1 MATTVTYKGATL
13 TTVDNDTKTLQTS
26 GTWLEDDITL
36 TDVSGGGTGEWTT
49 TGIATNTEPN
59 GAIVLDNTITTLADN
74 AFRGKPITSIIGGGI
89 TNVGMDAL
97 NGTQI
102 TSITDTNFPVL
113 GVNTQYIMLLRTPNS
128 CTKIKLTGKY
138 IGLSSGSSALRNC
151 TGLKSAEFPHCAE
164 SVGSSYK
171 GTGQYVMGGCT
182 NLELADLG
190 LVNNLS
196 ANAFNGDTK
205 LETIILRNSS
215 VVALSNIN
223 AFTNTPFKSGGT
235 GGHIYIPKSLYDHLG
250 DGTSS
255 DYRNATNWSTIHG
268 YGTIT
273 WHAIEGSIYE

>member
-1 MATTVTYKGATL
+1 MATTVTYKGETL
-13 TTVDNDTKTLQTS
+13 TTVDNATKVLETA
-26 GTWLEDDITL
+26 GTWMEDDLTL
-36 TDVSGGGTGEWTT
+36 VDVSGGGSGEWTT
-49 TGIATNTEPN
+49 TGIAQNLEPN

-113 GVNTQYIMLLRTPNS
+113 GVNTQYNVLLRTPTS
-128 CTKIKLTGKY
+128 CTQIKLTGKY
-138 IGLSSGSSALRNC
+138 ITLSSGSYALRNC
-151 TGLKSAEFPHCAE
+151 AGLKSAEFPHCAE
-164 SVGSSYK
+164 SVGYSFK

-190 LVNNLS
+190 YINSLS

-205 LETIILRNSS
+205 LETIILRNAS
-215 VVALSNIN
+215 VVSLSNVN
-223 AFTNTPFKSGGT
+223 AFTNTPFKSGGS
-235 GGHIYIPKSLYDHLG
+235 GGTIYIPKALYDHLG

-255 DYRNATNWSTIHG
+255 DYQNASNWVTVHG

-273 WHAIEGSIYE
+273 WAKIEGSIYE